1 MRTASIILLVGV
13 PAMLLGCGLLG
24 DSGQVAEESEAT
36 ASSQATMVGP
46 FVVPSAGSAI
56 AYDGPSSLKE
66 RILKSPVIARVR
78 LDSVSSAAEYG
89 TIFDGS
95 TKYIAILEFRF
106 SVLEYLKGSGG
117 NDIVAVWDADP
128 VFDTRQETEA
138 ALPAIVAAR
147 DIQWDDREAIVF
159 LRNSQTYLPSTQQTG
174 RYYLSWER
182 GSDLD
187 DNYSIASRYNKLWL
201 PAEAAVG
208 APSQPSGDQQ
218 RFLLDVPPASG
229 TAPTITLGEIKTR
242 IAGVAA
248 KLDAG
253 DGSEEYR
260 ECVQHTYQFE
270 GRNRYSIETGGGGYA
285 SRAPDHELDSGLAAS
300 SVVYEESPVFGDLP
314 DKKGRTWLDGGDA
327 DLFSVESGDTVPYD
341 FSGDGVNDSIYFAR
355 FVVSARPLPA
365 GVYRFHFNDVWAVF
379 VPCDGYTIRY
389 EWTVTVTA
397 PEGTLHEAFFDP
409 VTVGTAALADSTNG
423 VLKPTEFTDTNGAS
437 ATIDR
442 VAWEAG
448 TGDSGTVQ
456 LKLSPHNGIAGHTL
470 HFIALDGSVPL
481 SLKVDAA
488 TVDAPNDT
496 LSWTVASQPW
506 DDGDKLML
514 RIRETPD
521 CSRGAVANPSANPNM
536 VADCETLLE
545 LMDTLRGTAT
555 LNWSATSSISTWE
568 GVTTGGTPGRVKRLE
583 LTNEGLDGSIPS
595 ELGRLSEL
603 THLDLSGNSL
613 TGEIPVELGQLS
625 NLEVLR
631 LSGNSLTGCV
641 PLVLM
646 SVATND
652 VSTLNLVYCRPPAPE
667 NISTGTPGE
676 TSVPLSWSSVPNTDG
691 YRVEYRTAT
700 STEWTVDVDNATT
713 TSHTAD
719 DLACGT
725 DHRFRVGA
733 HGSGTVYAAEWSEPS
748 EAISGATS
756 ACRTPTFGTSSYTFT
771 VREDINVGRRVG
783 TVSAAPPPDP
793 CIGSPLIDCSPALRV
808 PITLR
813 PTWLDAGNSIVD
825 LLTGSV

>member
-1 MRTASIILLVGV
+1 
-13 PAMLLGCGLLG
+13 MLLGCGLLG

-46 FVVPSAGSAI
+46 FVVPSAGSMI
-56 AYDGPSSLKE
+56 AYDGPSSLEE

-78 LDSVSSAAEYG
+78 LDSVSSAAESG

-106 SVLEYLKGSGG
+106 SVLEYLKGSGA

-128 VFDTRQETEA
+128 VFDTRQEAEA

-147 DIQWDDREAIVF
+147 DTQWDDREAIVF

-201 PAEAAVG
+201 PAEAAVD

-229 TAPTITLGEIKTR
+229 TAPTTTLGEIKTR

-260 ECVQHTYQFE
+260 ECVQRTYQFE

-285 SRAPDHELDSGLAAS
+285 SRTPDHELDSGLAAS

-327 DLFSVESGDTVPYD
+327 DLFGVESGDAVPYD

-355 FVVSARPLPA
+355 LRGVGTPASRRGLQVPLQRRLGCFRSLRRVHHPL
-365 GVYRFHFNDVWAVF
+365 RM
-379 VPCDGYTIRY
+379 DGHSHC
-389 EWTVTVTA
+389 

-437 ATIDR
+437 ATIER

-448 TGDSGTVQ
+448 TGESGTVK
-456 LKLSPHNGIAGHTL
+456 LKLSPHDGIAGHTL

-481 SLKVDAA
+481 SLKVADA
-488 TVDAPNDT
+488 TVDAPNDI

-506 DDGDKLML
+506 NDGDKLML
-514 RIRETPD
+514 RIR
-521 CSRGAVANPSANPNM
+521 
-536 VADCETLLE
+536 
-545 LMDTLRGTAT
+545 
-555 LNWSATSSISTWE
+555 
-568 GVTTGGTPGRVKRLE
+568 
-583 LTNEGLDGSIPS
+583 
-595 ELGRLSEL
+595 
-603 THLDLSGNSL
+603 
-613 TGEIPVELGQLS
+613 
-625 NLEVLR
+625 
-631 LSGNSLTGCV
+631 
-641 PLVLM
+641 
-646 SVATND
+646 
-652 VSTLNLVYCRPPAPE
+652 
-667 NISTGTPGE
+667 
-676 TSVPLSWSSVPNTDG
+676 
-691 YRVEYRTAT
+691 
-700 STEWTVDVDNATT
+700 
-713 TSHTAD
+713 
-719 DLACGT
+719 
-725 DHRFRVGA
+725 
-733 HGSGTVYAAEWSEPS
+733 
-748 EAISGATS
+748 
-756 ACRTPTFGTSSYTFT
+756 
-771 VREDINVGRRVG
+771 
-783 TVSAAPPPDP
+783 
-793 CIGSPLIDCSPALRV
+793 
-808 PITLR
+808 
-813 PTWLDAGNSIVD
+813 
-825 LLTGSV
+825 